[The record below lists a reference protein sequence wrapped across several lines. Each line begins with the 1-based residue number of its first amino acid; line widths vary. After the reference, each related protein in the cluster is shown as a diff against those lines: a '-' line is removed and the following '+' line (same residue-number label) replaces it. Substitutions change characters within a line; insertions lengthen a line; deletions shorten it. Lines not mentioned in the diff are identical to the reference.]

1 MKGTTDASVR
11 VVIFGG
17 GSDLWLVAALMKT
30 QLPSKVEI
38 LLVEDIVIN
47 QTSAISVRLDDP
59 ILTAL
64 KIEQAQLQ
72 QAPSASFTLGTEL
85 KNWRGENSAHF
96 LAGSGSLPEIDDI
109 PIHQIMRHAAST
121 HSEPDRLSY
130 LYQPFQFPKRMVDAG
145 KMDWMST
152 DPRSPLNMVR
162 PTVQIRRSDFTRI
175 LRDCCDDMVVQ
186 KATPVSVE
194 KSSDTGDL
202 KSVIL
207 SDGSVVDADFF
218 VDLSGELGGLID
230 ETQSQIWEPVLQM
243 SPFDRVASLELEQ
256 EPDQAPSVCSATA
269 LPSALLM
276 NVSLRNGMDRHL
288 LFADEFLDH
297 AGVREILD
305 GEAKISAF
313 SPGYSAR
320 PWIGNCARLGQ
331 ASAQF
336 GTFLTSDQMILN
348 RDAMMLLDFF
358 PSQLDMKIEANA
370 FNRKRQTMVEQIRDI
385 VLMPF
390 HLNKKD
396 DPVWQ
401 SAQRKEL
408 PDTAK
413 IRLQQFRSR
422 GRFVAFEDEQFDQQS
437 WIDLMIGFDIVPERA
452 DPMVRS
458 IDMNQTARKLKNL
471 AKAFDHAVMNATA
484 YAEFQNYSKI

>member
-1 MKGTTDASVR
+1 MKGTTDTSIR

-17 GSDLWLVAALMKT
+17 GTDLWLVAALMQT
-30 QLPSKVEI
+30 QLPPKVEI
-38 LLVEDIVIN
+38 LLVEDTNIK
-47 QTSAISVRLDDP
+47 QTSVISLRLDDP

-72 QAPSASFTLGTEL
+72 QAPSASFALGTEL

-96 LAGSGSLPEIDDI
+96 LAGSGNLPEIDDI
-109 PIHQIMRHAAST
+109 PIHQIMLHAAST

-145 KMDWMST
+145 KMDWMSA
-152 DPRSPLNMVR
+152 DPRSPLNLLR
-162 PTVQIRRSDFTRI
+162 PTVQLRRSDFARI
-175 LRDCCDDMVVQ
+175 LIGRCDDLAVR
-186 KATPVSVE
+186 KAFPISVE

-202 KSVIL
+202 KTVTL

-230 ETQSQIWEPVLQM
+230 ETQSQIWEPVSQM
-243 SPFDRVASLELEQ
+243 CPFDRFASLELEQ
-256 EPDQAPSVCSATA
+256 DSGHSLSECSATA

-276 NVSLRNGMDRHL
+276 VVPVRNGIDRNL
-288 LFADEFLDH
+288 LFADEFMDH
-297 AGVREILD
+297 TGVEEILG
-305 GEAKISAF
+305 GEAKITAF
-313 SPGYSAR
+313 SPGYSTR
-320 PWIGNCARLGQ
+320 PWTGNCARLGQ

-336 GTFLTSDQMILN
+336 GSFLASDQMILN

-358 PSQLDMKIEANA
+358 PSTLGMKIEAKA
-370 FNRKRQTMVEQIRDI
+370 FNRKRQTMAEQIRDF

-390 HLNKKD
+390 HLNKRD

-437 WIDLMIGFDIVPERA
+437 WIDLMIGFDIVPERV

-458 IDMNQTARKLKNL
+458 IDMNQMARKLKNL
-471 AKAFDHAVMNATA
+471 AKAFDHSVLSTTSR
-484 YAEFQNYSKI
+484 AEFQGHLQN